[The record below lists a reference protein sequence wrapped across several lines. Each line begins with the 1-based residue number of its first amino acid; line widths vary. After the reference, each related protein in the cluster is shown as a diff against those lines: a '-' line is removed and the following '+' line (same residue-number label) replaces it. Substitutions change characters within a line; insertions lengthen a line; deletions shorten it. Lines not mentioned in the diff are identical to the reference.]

1 VRGRGGALV
10 AAVGLFQLPESE
22 ERHEGGRLRGGSC
35 SGPLC
40 DTLVLMCHRAS
51 NITAKKQSILH

>member
-1 VRGRGGALV
+1 V